1 MAESAGSIYYSVDI
15 ETQKTLDAQKKLDKG
30 FNSMQSSMDKTDKA
44 ASRAEKGIDKLGKSA
59 GSAASQSAGLTS
71 KLTPLASAIAGI
83 ITIQTLVTLQ
93 QLGERFNLLQSRITR
108 LSADTAEAS
117 KTYRD
122 LLNISSKTGA
132 AIGDTVQLW
141 ESLTGTLKELGQTND
156 QVLRLTATLQK
167 IGTLG
172 GTSANDMSNALRQLG
187 QGLAGGVIRA
197 EEFNSVLEGMPELAR
212 QIAKGLGIPFSELRQ
227 RMLDGKLT
235 AEDVLSAISKRTS
248 DVDAEFAKIP
258 RTVAQATNA
267 IINEFGAAIAT
278 IDKATGSSN
287 LLAKALDAVA
297 LGIRLTSGS
306 LTDQERL
313 NVLFSDRVKLQGQLA
328 TIDKGFLKNSSEAN
342 RLRDELKQIEMELLA
357 IQDRRIAQQKKESA
371 GAGAQTVSA
380 TPPVTSEGGQKAL
393 EALRQQA
400 ALAKLT
406 GEERAKLSAIQK
418 LGADATAQ
426 EKAQAAELAAEIYRL
441 TEAQRASIAVRKEGE
456 SQSKKEIAD
465 AQKLSD
471 LREKEEQRAR
481 KDASEK
487 MVAQQTMAGQ
497 VDPLIGGQQ
506 AFDAELERIRLLE
519 EAGILS
525 KQRGDELKLQLERE
539 HLAQMQVL
547 REEDFARQ
555 SATNELLLAS
565 LAQLQEGATN
575 ALVGLVTGAS
585 NGEEAI
591 RSLASSILNE
601 AVGALVKMGIEQ
613 VKSIVMG
620 QVAQT
625 AATAT
630 GVASAATLATAYA
643 PAAAAASVAS
653 FGGAAAAGLSALA
666 SAIPAAIGLFA
677 GRAQGGPVQAD
688 NMYRINETGGPEI
701 FNAANGRQYMMP
713 NQRGEVVSNKD
724 ATGNGGGANVVVNIT
739 NNTGQKVTQ
748 SETQMDDKRVI
759 DIIVGDIMGD
769 GKTSKAIQRTTGT
782 RRVGA

>member
-1 MAESAGSIYYSVDI
+1 MAAENVGSIVYEVDI

-30 FNSMQSSMDKTDKA
+30 FNSMQSGMDKTDKS

-108 LSADTAEAS
+108 LAADTAEAS

-371 GAGAQTVSA
+371 GAGAGAQTGAA
-380 TPPVTSEGGQKAL
+380 TPTVTSEGGQKAL

-406 GEERAKLSAIQK
+406 GEERAKLAAVQK
-418 LGADATAQ
+418 LGAEATAQ
-426 EKAQAAELAAEIYRL
+426 EKIQAAELASEIYRL
-441 TEAQRASIAVRKEGE
+441 TEAQRASLAVRKEGE
-456 SQSKKEIAD
+456 SQSKKDISD
-465 AQKLSD
+465 AQKLAE
-471 LREKEEQRAR
+471 LREKEDQRAR

-487 MVAQQTMAGQ
+487 MVAQQTMPGQ
-497 VDPLIGGQQ
+497 GDPPNEGTQT
-506 AFDAELERIRLLE
+506 FDAEL
-519 EAGILS
+519 
-525 KQRGDELKLQLERE
+525 
-539 HLAQMQVL
+539 
-547 REEDFARQ
+547 
-555 SATNELLLAS
+555 
-565 LAQLQEGATN
+565 
-575 ALVGLVTGAS
+575 
-585 NGEEAI
+585 
-591 RSLASSILNE
+591 
-601 AVGALVKMGIEQ
+601 
-613 VKSIVMG
+613 
-620 QVAQT
+620 
-625 AATAT
+625 
-630 GVASAATLATAYA
+630 
-643 PAAAAASVAS
+643 
-653 FGGAAAAGLSALA
+653 
-666 SAIPAAIGLFA
+666 
-677 GRAQGGPVQAD
+677 
-688 NMYRINETGGPEI
+688 
-701 FNAANGRQYMMP
+701 
-713 NQRGEVVSNKD
+713 
-724 ATGNGGGANVVVNIT
+724 
-739 NNTGQKVTQ
+739 
-748 SETQMDDKRVI
+748 
-759 DIIVGDIMGD
+759 
-769 GKTSKAIQRTTGT
+769 
-782 RRVGA
+782 